1 MICLFS
7 SIKEIFTG
15 QLSNSF
21 QGGAC
26 KAIKSVFIDPY
37 TRLPD
42 SNSIFI
48 TKGWYFYYQGWKKNW
63 YGYAFAKVYSTCCDR
78 LKFNAESSPA
88 LTS

>member
-15 QLSNSF
+15 QVSISF
-21 QGGAC
+21 QGAAC

-42 SNSIFI
+42 SNNSIYNRYDPFSWTI
-48 TKGWYFYYQGWKKNW
+48 
-63 YGYAFAKVYSTCCDR
+63 
-78 LKFNAESSPA
+78 
-88 LTS
+88 